1 MKLGNLK
8 FWLVCLFLYL
18 HQCDIHHS
26 CFQLSAIIWQMQSFP
41 LLVALLFIWQVV
53 LPRQHQ
59 NHRMT
64 PPSTYQPESEWLL
77 SRDGMVWKFLNVVKI
92 CWISLK
98 NTKAYCNCFTTF
110 SIGTNTNTVLSSIL
124 SVILYSCICAF
135 LHWFHSTNKQIFLSS
150 WNCAFLKCFLHLFTI
165 FLFSP

>member
-18 HQCDIHHS
+18 HRCDIRHS

-53 LPRQHQ
+53 LPQQHQ

-64 PPSTYQPESEWLL
+64 PPSTYHLPCQAESEWLL

-110 SIGTNTNTVLSSIL
+110 SIGTNTNTVLSIHPL
-124 SVILYSCICAF
+124 SYPL
-135 LHWFHSTNKQIFLSS
+135 L
-150 WNCAFLKCFLHLFTI
+150 LHLCI
-165 FLFSP
+165 FARIPFHK